1 MQPTPPDPLRAV
13 RPLLRALR
21 HGPDRFLHA
30 RRRRDALRL
39 VAALRDPGPVV
50 FVCLGNVC
58 RSPFA
63 AGAFRNALPEA
74 LRGAVRVESAGLIGP
89 GRPCPAD
96 GIAVAAARGV
106 ELEAHRSETLTAK
119 QARGAGLLVVM
130 GTDQRERVGAR
141 FRVPDAKIV
150 LLGDL
155 DPLPI
160 DTRTVFDPW
169 RRGEEAFGASYDRIE
184 RCVAE
189 LARAALPWLTAT
201 AATVE
206 AR

>member
-1 MQPTPPDPLRAV
+1 MQPTNRDPLRAV

-21 HGPDRFLHA
+21 HGPDRLLHA
-30 RRRRDALRL
+30 RRRGEALRL
-39 VAALRDPGPVV
+39 LAGLREPGPVV

-63 AGAFRNALPEA
+63 EGAFRNALPGA
-74 LRGAVRVESAGLIGP
+74 LRGAVQVESAGLIGP

-106 ELEAHRSETLTAK
+106 ELAAHASRMLTAA
-119 QARGAGLLVVM
+119 QARRAGLLVVM
-130 GTDQRERVGAR
+130 GVDQRERVGAR
-141 FRVPDAKIV
+141 FRVPDARILV
-150 LLGDL
+150 LGDL

-169 RRGEEAFGASYDRIE
+169 RRGEEAFRASYDRIE

-189 LARAALPWLTAT
+189 LARAAHPWLAASAT
-201 AATVE
+201 TVG

>member
-21 HGPDRFLHA
+21 HGPDRLLHA
-30 RRRRDALRL
+30 RRRREALRQ
-39 VAALRDPGPVV
+39 VA
-50 FVCLGNVC
+50 
-58 RSPFA
+58 
-63 AGAFRNALPEA
+63 A

-106 ELEAHRSETLTAK
+106 ELGAHRSESLSAK

-130 GTDQRERVGAR
+130 AADQRERVGAR

-169 RRGEEAFGASYDRIE
+169 RRGEEAFAASYDRIE

-201 AATVE
+201 AATAE